1 MYSAIW
7 DVVSKNGEKNNSKYI
22 KKYGLS
28 LDLLGNMLNPSEY
41 SWSPKIVLKIQD
53 KIGGVKKNYYLT
65 VLII

>member
-1 MYSAIW
+1 MYSVIW

-28 LDLLGNMLNPSEY
+28 LDILGNMLNPSEY

-53 KIGGVKKNYYLT
+53 EIGVVKKIYYLT

>member
-1 MYSAIW
+1 MYSVIW

-28 LDLLGNMLNPSEY
+28 LDLLDNMLNPSEY

-53 KIGGVKKNYYLT
+53 EIGGVKKIYYLT
-65 VLII
+65 VLVI